1 MPATTMPRSGFRKEL
16 TAMANG
22 FGTAFPA
29 GSNLSVNGQSESQ
42 SSIVT
47 ALQAVLALFGNVDTA
62 VQAAKSTRLV
72 LQAALPGAHQFV
84 ELLKAAL
91 VANFGKGN
99 PALVA
104 FGIGTAK
111 PRQLTVEQKTAQ
123 KAKAKATRELRG
135 TMGSRQKADVKFQG
149 QAAVQTTLSGTPTGG
164 GSATSPTGS
173 SNAGASNTP
182 AASGNASGSGST
194 PASGS

>member
-1 MPATTMPRSGFRKEL
+1 MPATTQPGSGFRKEL

-22 FGTAFPA
+22 FGTAFPQ
-29 GSNLSVNGQSESQ
+29 GSVLQVNGQSESQ

-47 ALQAVLALFGNVDTA
+47 ALQAVLALFANVDTA

-104 FGIGTAK
+104 FGLSGTK
-111 PRQLTVEQKTAQ
+111 RRQLTVEQKTAQ
-123 KAKAKATRELRG
+123 KAKAQATRDLRG
-135 TMGSRQKADVKFQG
+135 TKGSRQKAGVKFTGTIQ
-149 QAAVQTTLSGTPTGG
+149 VQTSQSGTQTGG
-164 GSATSPTGS
+164 GSATSPTSGS
-173 SNAGASNTP
+173 SAGASNTP

-194 PASGS
+194 SSSGA

>member
-1 MPATTMPRSGFRKEL
+1 
-16 TAMANG
+16 MASG
-22 FGTAFPA
+22 FGTAFPQ
-29 GSNLSVNGQSESQ
+29 GSVLQVNGQSESQ
-42 SSIVT
+42 SSIIA
-47 ALQAVLALFGNVDTA
+47 ALQAVLLLFGNVDTA

-84 ELLKAAL
+84 EFLKAAL

-104 FGIGTAK
+104 FGLSGTK
-111 PRQLTVEQKTAQ
+111 PRQLTVEQKTAR
-123 KAKAKATRELRG
+123 KAKAQATRDLRG
-135 TMGSRQKADVKFQG
+135 TKGSRQKADVKFQG
-149 QAAVQTTLSGTPTGG
+149 QIAVQTSVSGTPTSG

-173 SNAGASNTP
+173 SSAGASTTP